1 MTNTE
6 AVLFRSQLLERRSR
20 LEAVR
25 LESEQATRLLRE
37 IDAALERMEVGTY
50 GRCATCNDPIETDR
64 LAADPLARFCLD
76 HLTESEQR
84 ALEKDLE
91 LALRIQATLLP
102 GRDVRS
108 GEWQSY
114 YHYGPCGPVSGDFCD
129 LLECDG
135 NGGGLFFI
143 TGDISGKGVA
153 ASLLMSHLHAIFRT
167 LVPLGLPLP
176 ELMTRANAV
185 FSRSTMPAHYATLA
199 CGFAQPSGVV
209 QVCNAGHC
217 PPVVLRHGEA
227 VPLAATGLPL
237 GLFAGGEY
245 TAHRIVLDPGDTLV
259 LYTDGVTEAR
269 DGADA
274 EYGFERLSAHLLA
287 CRALAPEALAKSCV
301 SDVER
306 FLSGAPQHDDL
317 TIMVLR
323 RGR

>member
-6 AVLFRSQLLERRSR
+6 AVFFRSQLLERRSR

-25 LESEQATRLLRE
+25 LESEQATRLLQE

-50 GRCATCNDPIETDR
+50 GLCAVCNDPIEKER
-64 LAADPLARFCLD
+64 LAVDPLARVCLD
-76 HLTESEQR
+76 HLTETEQR

-102 GRDVRS
+102 GHNVRS
-108 GEWQSY
+108 GDWQSY
-114 YHYGPCGPVSGDFCD
+114 YHYRPCGPVSGDFCD
-129 LLECDG
+129 LLDCDG
-135 NGGGLFFI
+135 NGLFFI

-167 LVPLGLPLP
+167 LVPLGLPLS
-176 ELMTRANAV
+176 ELMARANTV
-185 FSRSTMPAHYATLA
+185 FSRGTMPAHYATLA

-209 QVCNAGHC
+209 EVCNAGHC

-227 VPLAATGLPL
+227 VSLAATGLPL
-237 GLFAGGEY
+237 GMFAGGQY
-245 TAHRIVLDPGDTLV
+245 TAHRIALDPGDTLV

-274 EYGFERLSAHLLA
+274 EYGFERLYAHLLA

-306 FLSGAPQHDDL
+306 FLSGAPQQDDV

-323 RGR
+323 RG